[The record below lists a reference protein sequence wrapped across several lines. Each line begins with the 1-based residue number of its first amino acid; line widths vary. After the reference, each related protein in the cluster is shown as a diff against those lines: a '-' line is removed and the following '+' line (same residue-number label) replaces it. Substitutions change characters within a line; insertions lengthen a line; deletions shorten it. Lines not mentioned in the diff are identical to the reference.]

1 MKKFFDSGYAFF
13 FVAVLFLV
21 ISALGEKVA
30 VYLSLGVV
38 FFILGL
44 AVRKKNAQKAIEQT
58 PKT

>member
-1 MKKFFDSGYAFF
+1 MQKFFQVGYAFF
-13 FVAVLFLV
+13 LVAAIFLV
-21 ISALGEKVA
+21 VSALTGKFA

-44 AVRKKNAQKAIEQT
+44 AVRKKNSQKTSEPT

>member
-13 FVAVLFLV
+13 FVAFVFLV
-21 ISALGEKVA
+21 VSVLSDKVA
-30 VYLSLGVV
+30 MSLGVGVV

-44 AVRKKNAQKAIEQT
+44 AVRKKNAQKTIEQT